1 MSILKE
7 KYNSNVVP
15 ALKKEFGLKN
25 NLEVPK
31 VIKVTLNSG
40 LSAKRDPKFIDI
52 ITDTLTKV
60 SGQKPVT
67 TKARKSESGFKIREG
82 MIVGTMVTLRGGRMW
97 SFLDKLVNV
106 AFPRV
111 RDFRGIPESAVDA
124 DGNFNYGFKEQL
136 AFPEVDP
143 DAIET
148 SHGLQVSVTT
158 TATSH
163 AEGLALFT
171 GLGFPFKK
179 AEK

>member
-7 KYNSNVVP
+7 KYQKEVVS
-15 ALKKEFGLKN
+15 ALKTEFSLKN
-25 NLEVPK
+25 NLQVPK
-31 VIKVTLNSG
+31 IVKVTLNSG
-40 LSAKRDPKFIDI
+40 LSAKRDPKFIEVI
-52 ITDTLTKV
+52 VDTLTKV
-60 SGQKPVT
+60 SGQKPVL

-82 MIVGTMVTLRGGRMW
+82 MIVGAMVTLRGARMW

-106 AFPRV
+106 SFPRV
-111 RDFRGIPESAVDA
+111 RDFRGIPQSAVDK
-124 DGNFNYGFKEQL
+124 DGNFNYGFRENL

-143 DAIET
+143 DAIENL
-148 SHGLQVSVTT
+148 HGLQVSITT
-158 TATSH
+158 TASTQ